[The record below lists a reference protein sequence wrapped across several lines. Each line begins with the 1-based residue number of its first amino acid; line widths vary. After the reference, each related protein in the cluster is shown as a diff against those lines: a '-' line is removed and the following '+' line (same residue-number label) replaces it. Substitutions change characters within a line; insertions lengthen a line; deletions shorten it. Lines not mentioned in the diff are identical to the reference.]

1 MQLFSNLVGDFRLK
15 KAIMLRNQRYLLTF
29 IGLLA
34 LSFPVQANNAVYL
47 SQSSNTATTFDS
59 YRQECL
65 QRARAEG
72 LAADVAK
79 DLCDCTI
86 KKFQARYNLQQF
98 RTLVQ
103 KSKTDKAAARTLSSV
118 GEACF
123 DEILYE

>member
-1 MQLFSNLVGDFRLK
+1 MQQFSNLVGDFRLK
-15 KAIMLRNQRYLLTF
+15 KAIMMRNQRYLLTF

-34 LSFPVQANNAVYL
+34 LSLPVQANNAVYL
-47 SQSSNTATTFDS
+47 SQSSNPATTFDS

-98 RTLVQ
+98 RALVQ

>member
-1 MQLFSNLVGDFRLK
+1 MQPFSNIVGDFRLK
-15 KAIMLRNQRYLLTF
+15 KAIMMRNQRYLLTF

-34 LSFPVQANNAVYL
+34 LSLPVQANNAVYL
-47 SQSSNTATTFDS
+47 SQSSNPATTFDS

>member
-1 MQLFSNLVGDFRLK
+1 MERFSNLVGDFRLK
-15 KAIMLRNQRYLLTF
+15 KAIMIGNQRYLLTF

-34 LSFPVQANNAVYL
+34 LSLPVQANNAVYL
-47 SQSSNTATTFDS
+47 SQSSNPATTFDS

>member
-1 MQLFSNLVGDFRLK
+1 MQQFSNLVGDFRLK
-15 KAIMLRNQRYLLTF
+15 KAIMMINKRYLLTF

-34 LSFPVQANNAVYL
+34 LSLPVQANNAVYL
-47 SQSSNTATTFDS
+47 SQSSNPATTFDS

-103 KSKTDKAAARTLSSV
+103 KSKTDKAAARTLASV

>member
-1 MQLFSNLVGDFRLK
+1 MQLFSNLGRDFKLER
-15 KAIMLRNQRYLLTF
+15 AIIMRNQKYLLIF
-29 IGLLA
+29 IGLFG
-34 LSFPVQANNAVYL
+34 LSVPAQANNPVYL

-72 LAADVAK
+72 LASDIAK

>member
-1 MQLFSNLVGDFRLK
+1 MERFSNLVGDFRLK
-15 KAIMLRNQRYLLTF
+15 KAIMIGNQRYLLTF

-34 LSFPVQANNAVYL
+34 LSLPVQANNAVYL
-47 SQSSNTATTFDS
+47 SQSSNIATTFDS

-98 RTLVQ
+98 RALVQ
-103 KSKTDKAAARTLSSV
+103 KSKTDKAAARTLASV

>member
-1 MQLFSNLVGDFRLK
+1 M
-15 KAIMLRNQRYLLTF
+15 MRNKRYLLNF

-34 LSFPVQANNAVYL
+34 LYFPLQANNAVYL

-98 RTLVQ
+98 RALVQ

>member
-1 MQLFSNLVGDFRLK
+1 MGRLSNLVGYFRLK
-15 KAIMLRNQRYLLTF
+15 QAIMMINQKYLLTF
-29 IGLLA
+29 IGSLA
-34 LSFPVQANNAVYL
+34 LSFPAEANNAVYL

-65 QRARAEG
+65 QRARGEG

-103 KSKTDKAAARTLSSV
+103 KSKTDKAAARTLASV

>member
-1 MQLFSNLVGDFRLK
+1 MQQFSNIVGDFRLK
-15 KAIMLRNQRYLLTF
+15 KAIMMRNQRYLLTF

-34 LSFPVQANNAVYL
+34 LSLPVQANNAVYL
-47 SQSSNTATTFDS
+47 SQSSNPATTFDS

-103 KSKTDKAAARTLSSV
+103 KSKTDKAAARTLASV

>member
-1 MQLFSNLVGDFRLK
+1 M
-15 KAIMLRNQRYLLTF
+15 MRNKRYLLTF

-34 LSFPVQANNAVYL
+34 LYFPLQANNAVYL

>member
-1 MQLFSNLVGDFRLK
+1 MQRFSNLVGDFRLK
-15 KAIMLRNQRYLLTF
+15 KAIMMRNQRYLLTF
-29 IGLLA
+29 ISLLA
-34 LSFPVQANNAVYL
+34 LSLPVQANNAVYL

>member
-1 MQLFSNLVGDFRLK
+1 MERFSNLVGGFRLK
-15 KAIMLRNQRYLLTF
+15 KAIMMRNQRYLLTF

-34 LSFPVQANNAVYL
+34 LSLPVQANNAVYL

-103 KSKTDKAAARTLSSV
+103 KSKTDKAAARTLASV

>member
-1 MQLFSNLVGDFRLK
+1 MQRFSNLVGDFRLK
-15 KAIMLRNQRYLLTF
+15 KAIMMINKRYLLTF

-34 LSFPVQANNAVYL
+34 LSLPVQANNAVYL
-47 SQSSNTATTFDS
+47 SQSSNPATTFDS

-98 RTLVQ
+98 RALVQ
-103 KSKTDKAAARTLSSV
+103 KSKTDKAAARTLASV

>member
-1 MQLFSNLVGDFRLK
+1 MQPFSNLVRDFRLL
-15 KAIMLRNQRYLLTF
+15 KAIMMRNPRYLLTF

-34 LSFPVQANNAVYL
+34 LSLPVPANNTVYL

-98 RTLVQ
+98 RSLVQ
-103 KSKTDKAAARTLSSV
+103 KSKTDKAAARTLASV